1 MTIPYGRQNISKS
14 DIDSVVKVLKSD
26 FITQGP
32 VVNKFEEEISNYTNS
47 KYAVASNSATS
58 SLHIACLALGINK
71 NDIVWTSAI
80 SFVASANC
88 ALYCGAKIDFID
100 IDKDSF
106 NISIHHLEK
115 KLIKAKQKNELP
127 KALIAV
133 HMCGQSC
140 DMKRIFQL
148 SKKYN
153 FKIIEDASHAIGGSY
168 MGNKIGSCRFSEIVV
183 FSFHPVKV
191 ITSGEGGI
199 ATTNNKDLF
208 LKMKSL
214 VTHGITRD
222 SNQIEISNPEP
233 WYYEQQMLGFNY
245 RMTDIHAALGLNQ
258 LKRLDR
264 FVEKRNL
271 LASRYNS
278 LLKDLPINV
287 PKISKKCK
295 SAYHLYVIQLN
306 KDMSNK
312 RNQVF
317 RFLRKHGIGVNLH
330 YMPIYRQPYYK
341 RSQYF
346 KELFLPNSED
356 YFNASISIP
365 IHTLLTAQEQK
376 YIVKMI
382 KFALNEANKNNS

>member
-1 MTIPYGRQNISKS
+1 MC
-14 DIDSVVKVLKSD
+14 
-26 FITQGP
+26 
-32 VVNKFEEEISNYTNS
+32 
-47 KYAVASNSATS
+47 
-58 SLHIACLALGINK
+58 SLL
-71 NDIVWTSAI
+71 WS
-80 SFVASANC
+80 
-88 ALYCGAKIDFID
+88 KIDFID

-278 LLKDLPINV
+278 L
-287 PKISKKCK
+287 
-295 SAYHLYVIQLN
+295 
-306 KDMSNK
+306 
-312 RNQVF
+312 
-317 RFLRKHGIGVNLH
+317 
-330 YMPIYRQPYYK
+330 
-341 RSQYF
+341 
-346 KELFLPNSED
+346 
-356 YFNASISIP
+356 
-365 IHTLLTAQEQK
+365 
-376 YIVKMI
+376 
-382 KFALNEANKNNS
+382 

>member
-1 MTIPYGRQNISKS
+1 MISLEDGVELVWHAFEDMLGGEIYVKKIPSMKVTDIASAIAPKASQEIIGIRLREKLHEQMVGIEDANYTYEYDNHFKILPAIHNSFADPNKIKDGKKVEEGFMYTSDNNNEWMSGIELQDWIELNSEHIGKNLVTIPYGRQNISKS

-26 FITQGP
+26 LNTQGP

-47 KYAVASNSATS
+47 KYAVASNIATS

-153 FKIIEDASHAIGGSY
+153 FKIRGCISQLESY
-168 MGNKIGSCRFSEIVV
+168 MGK
-183 FSFHPVKV
+183 
-191 ITSGEGGI
+191 
-199 ATTNNKDLF
+199 
-208 LKMKSL
+208 
-214 VTHGITRD
+214 
-222 SNQIEISNPEP
+222 Q
-233 WYYEQQMLGFNY
+233 
-245 RMTDIHAALGLNQ
+245 
-258 LKRLDR
+258 
-264 FVEKRNL
+264 
-271 LASRYNS
+271 
-278 LLKDLPINV
+278 
-287 PKISKKCK
+287 
-295 SAYHLYVIQLN
+295 
-306 KDMSNK
+306 
-312 RNQVF
+312 
-317 RFLRKHGIGVNLH
+317 
-330 YMPIYRQPYYK
+330 
-341 RSQYF
+341 
-346 KELFLPNSED
+346 
-356 YFNASISIP
+356 
-365 IHTLLTAQEQK
+365 
-376 YIVKMI
+376 
-382 KFALNEANKNNS
+382 

>member
-183 FSFHPVKV
+183 FSFPVKV
-191 ITSGEGGI
+191 ITSGEG
-199 ATTNNKDLF
+199 NCV
-208 LKMKSL
+208 M
-214 VTHGITRD
+214 
-222 SNQIEISNPEP
+222 
-233 WYYEQQMLGFNY
+233 
-245 RMTDIHAALGLNQ
+245 
-258 LKRLDR
+258 
-264 FVEKRNL
+264 
-271 LASRYNS
+271 
-278 LLKDLPINV
+278 
-287 PKISKKCK
+287 
-295 SAYHLYVIQLN
+295 
-306 KDMSNK
+306 
-312 RNQVF
+312 
-317 RFLRKHGIGVNLH
+317 
-330 YMPIYRQPYYK
+330 
-341 RSQYF
+341 
-346 KELFLPNSED
+346 
-356 YFNASISIP
+356 
-365 IHTLLTAQEQK
+365 
-376 YIVKMI
+376 
-382 KFALNEANKNNS
+382 